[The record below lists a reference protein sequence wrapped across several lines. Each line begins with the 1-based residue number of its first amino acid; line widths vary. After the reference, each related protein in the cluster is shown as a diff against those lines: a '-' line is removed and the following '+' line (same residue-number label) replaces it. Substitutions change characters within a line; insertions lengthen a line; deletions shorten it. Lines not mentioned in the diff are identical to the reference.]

1 MFKNAFTF
9 LEERGFIEQLSDE
22 KLRDLFAEQQVTCYV
37 GFDPSGISLHVGH
50 LLPMMAL
57 AHVQRCGHISIG
69 LLGGGTGMI
78 GDPSGKSE
86 ERVLLSEEA
95 LERNADGVK
104 AQLERLLKPENSNTE
119 NVKIINNADWLGKY
133 SLIEFLRDIGKH
145 FRVSE
150 MLAKESVKRRM
161 EIGEGISFTEF
172 SYMLLQSADFLHLLR
187 DHNCIIQF
195 GGTDQWGN
203 ITAGIDL
210 IRKIEG
216 KQAYGATFPLI
227 TTASGQKLGKTEKG
241 AIFLDPNLTSP
252 YEFFQYWINTDDKD
266 VIKYLK
272 WFTSLSLSEIDE
284 LAKLTETEP
293 EARKSQ
299 RVLAYEVT
307 KFIHGV
313 EQADIAVKTSEILF
327 GQEIVNVTDEMLEE
341 IFKDVP
347 STSIFIPPAGVIP
360 RLVPSGIIPPAGVI
374 MPIVDVMVKCGISK
388 SRSEVRRLIANGGV
402 YLNNKRVVDPDFIV
416 TRESLAS
423 AHIAVLRTGKKNY
436 HLLRFSE

>member
-1 MFKNAFTF
+1 MWAFLISEDKIMFKNAFKV

-22 KLRDLFAEQQVTCYV
+22 KLRDLFVEKQMTCYV

-57 AHVQRCGHISIG
+57 AHVQMCGHISIG

-86 ERVLLSEEA
+86 ERVLLSQDA
-95 LERNADGVK
+95 LERNAAGVK
-104 AQLERLLKPENSNTE
+104 AQLERLLKTEDSNAENL
-119 NVKIINNADWLGKY
+119 KIINNADWLGRY

-161 EIGEGISFTEF
+161 DIGEGISFTEF
-172 SYMLLQSADFLHLLR
+172 SYTLLQSADFLYLFR

-195 GGTDQWGN
+195 GGSDQWGN

-216 KQAYGATFPLI
+216 KEAYGATFPLI

-272 WFTSLSLSEIDE
+272 WFTLLPLSEIDK

-293 EARKSQ
+293 EARKAQ

-307 KFIHGV
+307 KFIHGI

-327 GQEIVNVTDEMLEE
+327 GQEISDMSDEVLEN

-347 STSIFIPPAGVIP
+347 STELPVNALDP
-360 RLVPSGIIPPAGVI
+360 GIS
-374 MPIVDVMVKCGISK
+374 IVDAMVKCNISNGK
-388 SRSEVRRLIANGGV
+388 SAARRLISSGGV
-402 YLNNKRVVDPDFIV
+402 YLNNRRVTDAEFMI
-416 TRESLAS
+416 TKNSLAS
-423 AHIAVLRTGKKNY
+423 AHIAVLRTGKKSY
-436 HLLRFSE
+436 HLLKFSGSL

>member
-1 MFKNAFTF
+1 MFKNAFTV

-22 KLRDLFAEQQVTCYV
+22 KLRDLFAEEQVTCYV
-37 GFDPSGISLHVGH
+37 GFDPSGVSLHVGH
-50 LLPMMAL
+50 LLPIMAL
-57 AHVQRCGHISIG
+57 AHIQRFGHISIG

-95 LERNADGVK
+95 LERNAAGVK
-104 AQLERLLKPENSNTE
+104 AQLERLLITEDSNTE

-133 SLIEFLRDIGKH
+133 TLIEFLRDIGKH

-187 DHNCIIQF
+187 DHNCVVQF
-195 GGTDQWGN
+195 GGSDQWGN

-241 AIFLDPNLTSP
+241 AIFLDPSLTSP

-272 WFTSLSLSEIDE
+272 WFTMLPLSEIDE
-284 LAKLTETEP
+284 LAKVTETEP
-293 EARKSQ
+293 EVRKAQ

-307 KFIHGV
+307 KFIHGIK
-313 EQADIAVKTSEILF
+313 QADIAVKTSKILF
-327 GQEIVNVTDEMLEE
+327 GQEISDMSDEVLED

-347 STSIFIPPAGVIP
+347 STELSSEVLESGISIVDAMIKCDISNGKSAAR
-360 RLVPSGIIPPAGVI
+360 RLVN
-374 MPIVDVMVKCGISK
+374 
-388 SRSEVRRLIANGGV
+388 NGGI
-402 YLNNKRVVDPDFIV
+402 YLNNRRVEDTEFVIKKD
-416 TRESLAS
+416 SLAS
-423 AHIAVLRTGKKNY
+423 VHIAVLRTGKKNY
-436 HLLRFSE
+436 HLLRFSESA

>member
-1 MFKNAFTF
+1 MFKNAFTI

-22 KLRDLFAEQQVTCYV
+22 KLRDLFAEEQVTCYV

-86 ERVLLSEEA
+86 ERVLLSQEA

-104 AQLERLLKPENSNTE
+104 AQLERLLKPENLNTE

-272 WFTSLSLSEIDE
+272 WFTLLPLSEIDE
-284 LAKLTETEP
+284 IAKLTETEP
-293 EARKSQ
+293 EARKAQ

-313 EQADIAVKTSEILF
+313 KQADIAVKTSEILF
-327 GQEIVNVTDEMLEE
+327 WQEISDMSDEVLEN

-347 STSIFIPPAGVIP
+347 STELSAET
-360 RLVPSGIIPPAGVI
+360 LESGIS
-374 MPIVDVMVKCGISK
+374 IVDAMVKCNISNGK
-388 SRSEVRRLIANGGV
+388 SSARRLISSGGV
-402 YLNNKRVVDPDFIV
+402 YLNNRRVEDAEFVIKKG
-416 TRESLAS
+416 SLAS

-436 HLLRFSE
+436 HLLRFAESL

>member
-1 MFKNAFTF
+1 MFKNAFTI

-22 KLRDLFAEQQVTCYV
+22 KLRDLFAEQLVTCYV

-86 ERVLLSEEA
+86 ERVLLSEES
-95 LERNADGVK
+95 LERNANGVK

-133 SLIEFLRDIGKH
+133 SLIEFLRGIGKH

-172 SYMLLQSADFLHLLR
+172 SYMLLQSADFLHLFR

-216 KQAYGATFPLI
+216 KPAYGATFPLI

-272 WFTSLSLSEIDE
+272 WFTSLPLSEIDE

-327 GQEIVNVTDEMLEE
+327 GQEISDMSDEVLEN
-341 IFKDVP
+341 IFRDVP
-347 STSIFIPPAGVIP
+347 STELSTEA
-360 RLVPSGIIPPAGVI
+360 LESGIS
-374 MPIVDVMVKCGISK
+374 IVDVMVKCNISNGK
-388 SRSEVRRLIANGGV
+388 SSARRLISSGGV
-402 YLNNKRVVDPDFIV
+402 YLNNKRVEDAEFVIKKD
-416 TRESLAS
+416 SLAS

-436 HLLRFSE
+436 HLLRFIMYP

>member
-1 MFKNAFTF
+1 VGFFDLGGKLMFKNVFTI
-9 LEERGFIEQLSDE
+9 LEERGFIEQISDE
-22 KLRDLFAEQQVTCYV
+22 KLRDIFSEQQVTCYV

-95 LERNADGVK
+95 LERNANGVK

-150 MLAKESVKRRM
+150 MMAKESVKRRM

-172 SYMLLQSADFLHLLR
+172 SYMLLQSADFLHLFR

-216 KQAYGATFPLI
+216 KPAYGGTFPLI

-272 WFTSLSLSEIDE
+272 WFTSLPLSEIDE
-284 LAKLTETEP
+284 LAKLTENEP
-293 EARKSQ
+293 EARKAQ

-307 KFIHGV
+307 KFIHGI

-327 GQEIVNVTDEMLEE
+327 GQEISDMSDEVLEN

-347 STSIFIPPAGVIP
+347 STELSTEVLESGV
-360 RLVPSGIIPPAGVI
+360 S
-374 MPIVDVMVKCGISK
+374 IVDAMVKCNISNGK
-388 SRSEVRRLIANGGV
+388 SAARRLISSGGV
-402 YLNNKRVVDPDFIV
+402 YLNNRRVEDAEFVIKK
-416 TRESLAS
+416 ESLAS

>member
-1 MFKNAFTF
+1 MFKNAFTI

-22 KLRDLFAEQQVTCYV
+22 KLRDLFAEEQVTCYV

-86 ERVLLSEEA
+86 ERVLLSQEA

-104 AQLERLLKPENSNTE
+104 AQLERLLKPENLNTE

-252 YEFFQYWINTDDKD
+252 YEFFQYWVNTDDKD

-272 WFTSLSLSEIDE
+272 WFTLLPLSEIDE
-284 LAKLTETEP
+284 ITKLTETEP
-293 EARKSQ
+293 EARKAQ

-327 GQEIVNVTDEMLEE
+327 WQEISDMSDEVLEN

-347 STSIFIPPAGVIP
+347 STELSAET
-360 RLVPSGIIPPAGVI
+360 LESGIS
-374 MPIVDVMVKCGISK
+374 IVDAMVKCNISNGK
-388 SRSEVRRLIANGGV
+388 SSARRLISSGGV
-402 YLNNKRVVDPDFIV
+402 YLNNRRVEDAEFVIKKG
-416 TRESLAS
+416 SLAS

-436 HLLRFSE
+436 HLLRFAESL